1 MSMRRVLCS
10 ASLLSISIAAGL
22 LPTVVGQAHAQAPSQ
37 AGSAATPLPP
47 VHVEAPQ
54 QRATARSATR
64 SNSKRGRVSRAN
76 TSTRQ
81 VNTAEASP
89 QSQGQQQAP
98 ATPLNTNVVTLSA
111 SRLGLTRGKYPQ
123 PLRWSARI
131 RSGSK
136 GYHTTIDTVKG
147 ATGATAGD
155 ALNHVSYAMR
165 GFQGNQINVT
175 TTASISARRLYR
187 ADHGDVQ
194 PFRAER
200 LHRRHEHLERSVLPG
215 SDIPGCAAQ
224 LRDRDVLQILIA
236 GVRHCRRIQTRDLI
250 QLWDL
255 SMGFGSH
262 NGRQICGLMPR
273 KSRWS

>member
-37 AGSAATPLPP
+37 AGSAATPLP
-47 VHVEAPQ
+47 VEAPQ

-175 TTASISARRLYR
+175 YNGINIGPTA
-187 ADHGDVQ
+187 
-194 PFRAER
+194 
-200 LHRRHEHLERSVLPG
+200 LP
-215 SDIPGCAAQ
+215 
-224 LRDRDVLQILIA
+224 R
-236 GVRHCRRIQTRDLI
+236 
-250 QLWDL
+250 
-255 SMGFGSH
+255 
-262 NGRQICGLMPR
+262 
-273 KSRWS
+273 

>member
-175 TTASISARRLYR
+175 YNGINIGPTA
-187 ADHGDVQ
+187 
-194 PFRAER
+194 
-200 LHRRHEHLERSVLPG
+200 LP
-215 SDIPGCAAQ
+215 
-224 LRDRDVLQILIA
+224 R
-236 GVRHCRRIQTRDLI
+236 
-250 QLWDL
+250 
-255 SMGFGSH
+255 
-262 NGRQICGLMPR
+262 
-273 KSRWS
+273 